1 MVNHRTHTLSGHSS
15 LPCPAA
21 IPPFLPRFPSPP
33 SLLQASQLWEHF
45 SQAGA
50 EVQSIE
56 VEGGGAAVQPESSV
70 RVRFVSR
77 AAAEW
82 AFANGRQLASDPAG
96 ILNLAWAPKD
106 ASTASATTAAGAAA
120 TGGAAAAAGSAAAS
134 GAGVP
139 AAAAGAA
146 PAGVGTAAG
155 TPATAVAQ
163 STAGVVAPA
172 GDATAGAA
180 ETGGAG
186 AGNAGGGAPAAG
198 TAM

>member
-120 TGGAAAAAGSAAAS
+120 TGGAAAAGSAAAS
-134 GAGVP
+134 GAGVA